1 MGEKEERENAT
12 RFLYP
17 PTSEHYNILF
27 LSDMKLKTAFYPK
40 NSSSCICLKGG
51 QVRGGKSFASLFFFS
66 FCLGGITHIR
76 THTQTYNIAAG
87 KNEGTKEINKLIK

>member
-27 LSDMKLKTAFYPK
+27 LSDMKFKTDFYPK
-40 NSSSCICLKGG
+40 NSSSCICFKGDKCG
-51 QVRGGKSFASLFFFS
+51 EENRLQACFFK
-66 FCLGGITHIR
+66 FCLGVITHIR
-76 THTQTYNIAAG
+76 TYTQTYNIAAG
-87 KNEGTKEINKLIK
+87 KNEETKEINKLIK